1 MDTKI
6 NFDFVSPEES
16 IVSSEVEMV
25 LIPAKEGDAGILPNH
40 APFMSILRQGI
51 VEVTFD
57 KDNIK
62 KYLVEGGFADVT
74 PEKITILAESSLNL
88 TDITDAALKDELANI
103 QDGISNADDFNKEIL
118 LEKEGVNRKFQLILY
133 FSISLLKI
141 SNNF

>member
-74 PEKITILAESSLNL
+74 REKITILAESSLNL

-118 LEKEGVNRKFQLILY
+118 LERKALIE
-133 FSISLLKI
+133 
-141 SNNF
+141 NFN

>member
-88 TDITDAALKDELANI
+88 TDITDAALKDELTNI

-118 LEKEGVNRKFQLILY
+118 LERKALIE
-133 FSISLLKI
+133 
-141 SNNF
+141 NFN

>member
-16 IVSSEVEMV
+16 IVSSEVDMV
-25 LIPAKEGDAGILPNH
+25 QIPAVEGDAGILPNH
-40 APFMSILRQGI
+40 APYMTTLRQGI

-74 PEKITILAESSLNL
+74 PQKITILAESSLNL
-88 TDITDAALKDELANI
+88 TDIDSLILKEKIEQIDEN
-103 QDGISNADDFNKEIL
+103 ISNANDSDKELLIERKALMENFN
-118 LEKEGVNRKFQLILY
+118 
-133 FSISLLKI
+133 
-141 SNNF
+141 